1 LEKEEE
7 VMTHVEVLQH
17 IAHLLQLVL
26 GEMRFE
32 ITEQKPNLFRV
43 CSDSREWAK
52 NHEDKFVVLAER
64 CGFVRDDKAS
74 RGELSTFDRELQA
87 TEHVALVDLR
97 PICLQRGWLKFLTP
111 EIVQVFSGVSLSGVD
126 FTQTSIRCTP
136 VPGSEET
143 KISADFRGAIFSS
156 EIEDNFRRIFSVFS
170 LKDSHFDDELVE
182 KIVALLERENGG
194 SWWFITALSILKN
207 PQCTHAQVKRI
218 IVHLRTFSTGWKEC
232 SFFNTCLS
240 AYNLGDLED
249 ALVAEIPIGQLT
261 GFIEGGRRKTFPQRV
276 LNKLVARRFVAAACD
291 TQWSACSSGCVNLKE
306 WELGCGIEKEVEEG
320 MLLVTYTIQNTIDG
334 LDDTIP
340 RDLFNWQVIGREYVV
355 GRRQIL
361 TVKLFLLPH
370 PNGRFPFSNFIIRG
384 WVEVFNPGRFPGE
397 EDDTYILA
405 EIAREAIQEIFTPVL
420 LRDTA
425 WLKTR
430 VAEHMRFQEEFEERV
445 AATRRQ
451 LGVQTIL
458 LTKFEAEQKKLSNQK
473 KEE

>member
-1 LEKEEE
+1 
-7 VMTHVEVLQH
+7 MTHLGMLQR
-17 IAHLLQLVL
+17 ISGLLQLVL
-26 GEMRFE
+26 GEVRFE
-32 ITEQKPNLFRV
+32 IREREINLFRV
-43 CSDSREWAK
+43 QSDRKEFAPSDET
-52 NHEDKFVVLAER
+52 KFRVLAEL
-64 CGFVRDDKAS
+64 CGFVKDDKAA
-74 RGELSTFDRELQA
+74 RGELRTLDLELRA
-87 TEHVALVDLR
+87 TDHVALVDLR

-126 FTQTSIRCTP
+126 LTQTSIRCTP

-143 KISADFRGAIFSS
+143 KISADFRGAILPS
-156 EIEDNFRRIFSVFS
+156 EIEDNFRLIFSVFS

-182 KIVALLERENGG
+182 KIVALLERESGG
-194 SWWFITALSILKN
+194 SWWFMAALSILKN
-207 PQCTHAQVKRI
+207 PQCTYAQVKRI
-218 IVHLRTFSTGWKEC
+218 IAHLRTFSAGWKEC

-249 ALVAEIPIGQLT
+249 SLVAEIPIGQLT
-261 GFIEGGRRKTFPQRV
+261 GFIEGDRRKTFPQRV

-291 TQWSACSSGCVNLKE
+291 TQWSVCSSGCVNLKE
-306 WELGCGIEKEVEEG
+306 WELGCGIEKEVEGG
-320 MLLVTYTIQNTIDG
+320 MLLVAYTIQNTVDG
-334 LDDTIP
+334 LDDMIP
-340 RDLFNWQVIGREYVV
+340 RDLFNWRVIGREYVV

-405 EIAREAIQEIFTPVL
+405 EIAREAIQNIFTPVL
-420 LRDTA
+420 LKDKV
-425 WLKTR
+425 WLETR
-430 VAEHMRFQEEFEERV
+430 VAEHMRFQKEFEEQV

-451 LGVQTIL
+451 LEVQTIL